1 MGIKYSKD
9 TPAWIKDYVEFSV
22 RTLIPDWDVSV
33 EMVDDCEPDVPDNK
47 GEIESYPEYLRAEI
61 RYENELVDNTDGHER
76 VVHEVCHAFL
86 ARLSETAKTLI
97 SSKVVAK
104 TAWKSY
110 EHAEE
115 EAVVRLSKL
124 LVALRDKS
132 VVNSQEVVGK

>member
-1 MGIKYSKD
+1 MAIKYSKD
-9 TPAWIKDYVEFSV
+9 TPDWIKDYVQFSV
-22 RTLIPDWDVSV
+22 KTLIPDWDICVV
-33 EMVDDCEPDVPDNK
+33 MVDDCEPDAPDNK
-47 GEIESYPEYLRAEI
+47 GEIETKPEYLRADI
-61 RYENELVDNTDGHER
+61 RYEKELTDDVDGHER

-86 ARLSETAKTLI
+86 ARLSETARNLI

-132 VVNSQEVVGK
+132 MVNSKELCS